1 MFADVWNG
9 KEPRVS
15 HFLFVMTLVYGRD
28 LIWSSSKAQST
39 VKQKTVSQL
48 QSCPLSCEAFDMW
61 RIVFFAG
68 SLDAEVCY
76 LGSDLRS

>member
-61 RIVFFAG
+61 RIVFLPEAWTLK
-68 SLDAEVCY
+68 SVT
-76 LGSDLRS
+76 